1 MQEYITDLL
10 LSCRSGYDL
19 LLVYLR
25 LYGFTL
31 GEIARETG
39 TPKTTIYRQLQ
50 QIYSR
55 YKE

>member
-10 LSCRSGYDL
+10 LSCRSGYDV

-25 LYGFTL
+25 LYGFSL
-31 GEIARETG
+31 GEIAKETG